1 MSSEEGPNAEPFKCK
16 HCQFKS
22 VSRVEVLGPFPGHAF
37 TCERHG
43 VEVVAAL
50 SGTVE
55 RRWFFTEPGAPR
67 RQLGRALVGD
77 AAPPALPGDEGR
89 VGGLTFER
97 PTAEAEF
104 LRAVRS
110 DDVVLT
116 GKLLASSRGGE
127 LAALRT
133 TEGSSSCALHIAARS
148 GRLALCALLAG
159 DAAVDVDAVDAD
171 GSSALSLACRSRH
184 GSVARALLESGAR
197 NDVADRRGLTPFL
210 YVSQMG
216 HAELARLL
224 VESTGGACLGDVVA
238 STGDTALHL
247 AASYGRTDAVAAL
260 LDVAHAAA
268 RGSGAG
274 KEGGRGS
281 GGGSS
286 RESGRGNGSRDGGM
300 RSGGRSSRD
309 GDRGS
314 GSGIGRGSRS
324 SSGSTDGSGGRGS
337 GGVGPGGGSRGS
349 RGSRGGGTPNSGG
362 AVLRE
367 KSPLLQL
374 LLAATGMERS
384 ALCLAVTHNHL
395 PVVKLLL
402 RADKEVCGG
411 QLGATFGHPA
421 VFLAA
426 DNGAANVMALLLKI
440 IPSVGADEVDQYGD
454 CLLKVAALAGHA
466 GTVRA
471 LLARGASPATPDRQ
485 GLVALHFAA
494 SMGHAECVRLLGGT

>member
-1 MSSEEGPNAEPFKCK
+1 MSLENGP
-16 HCQFKS
+16 
-22 VSRVEVLGPFPGHAF
+22 
-37 TCERHG
+37 
-43 VEVVAAL
+43 AL

-67 RQLGRALVGD
+67 RQLCRALPGD
-77 AAPPALPGDEGR
+77 AAPPPALPSGEGR

-116 GKLLASSRGGE
+116 GKLLASSRGAE

-148 GRLALCALLAG
+148 GRLALCALLSG

-260 LDVAHAAA
+260 LDVARAAA
-268 RGSGAG
+268 RGSGAR
-274 KEGGRGS
+274 KEGGRG
-281 GGGSS
+281 
-286 RESGRGNGSRDGGM
+286 
-300 RSGGRSSRD
+300 
-309 GDRGS
+309 
-314 GSGIGRGSRS
+314 IG
-324 SSGSTDGSGGRGS
+324 SGSTDGSGGRGS
-337 GGVGPGGGSRGS
+337 GGVGSGGGSRGS
-349 RGSRGGGTPNSGG
+349 RDSRGSRVGGTPNSGG
-362 AVLRE
+362 AVRRE

-374 LLAATGMERS
+374 LLATTGMGRS

-402 RADKEVCGG
+402 QADKEACGG
-411 QLGATFGHPA
+411 QVGATFGHPA